1 MTRPSTF
8 VPARTGLRK
17 KPTSRGITDFLQSH
31 DKMAALLPSITRMM
45 TLQADCAGALPAMF
59 DACGVLQFE
68 SGQLVLSTPNAALAS
83 RLRQQLPKL
92 QDALHQRGW
101 QVNAI
106 RLKVQVGRPR
116 DTPPPVKQ
124 LRLPDPA
131 VSALTQLETVL
142 ENTPRNATLLAAIHA
157 LANRPRA

>member
-8 VPARTGLRK
+8 VPAKSPLRK
-17 KPTSRGITDFLQSH
+17 KPTSRGITDFLHSH

-45 TLQADCAGALPAMF
+45 TLQTDCAAALPAMF
-59 DACGVLQFE
+59 VACAVLQFE

-83 RLRQQLPKL
+83 RLKQQLPKL
-92 QDALHQRGW
+92 QEALLQRGW

-116 DTPPPVKQ
+116 DNLPPIKQ

-131 VSALTQLETVL
+131 VSALTQLETTL

-157 LANRPRA
+157 LANRPRS